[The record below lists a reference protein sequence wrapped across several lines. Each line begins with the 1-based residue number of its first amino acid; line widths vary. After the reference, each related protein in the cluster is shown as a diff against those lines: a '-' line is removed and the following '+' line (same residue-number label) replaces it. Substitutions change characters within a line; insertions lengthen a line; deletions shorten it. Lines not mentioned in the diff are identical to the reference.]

1 MLKSKQLTKS
11 CADKEPGDT
20 LGVIILLALED
31 LTSHSFLMQLR
42 RQEQEGGVSEGKDH
56 HGGGQANLRS

>member
-1 MLKSKQLTKS
+1 MKSKKLTKPR
-11 CADKEPGDT
+11 ADKEPGDT

-42 RQEQEGGVSEGKDH
+42 RQGQGGGVSEGEDDH
-56 HGGGQANLRS
+56 DGGQANLRS